1 MRLPTCGV
9 IALLLA
15 VLLPGTAQAQISVL
29 TVDCTPFL
37 SPGPSA
43 GFGPQNTMGMALT
56 SPSVDPGGLLFTVTE
71 DTPAAFRARP
81 AAGPGPPLG
90 LANFDLIAINNHP
103 ARLSDGCPFGGG
115 GGGPFAGLGTT
126 WPGVI
131 GVASGGRVVLT
142 SHDAPPG
149 GAAFGLGFPPCPLCE
164 PFGAPDLIRDAALWA
179 GGGTTTGLADL
190 QRRSAVQRRG
200 RLEQSRAQPAARL
213 GDNRSARGRFHGR
226 WLYRHSSGV
235 HRSRSTSR

>member
-115 GGGPFAGLGTT
+115 GGGGGPFAGLGTT

-142 SHDAPPG
+142 SHDAPRFHMNAPPG
-149 GAAFGLGFPPCPLCE
+149 GAAFGLGFPPSPYVS
-164 PFGAPDLIRDAALWA
+164 PSG
-179 GGGTTTGLADL
+179 
-190 QRRSAVQRRG
+190 RR
-200 RLEQSRAQPAARL
+200 
-213 GDNRSARGRFHGR
+213 
-226 WLYRHSSGV
+226 
-235 HRSRSTSR
+235 T